1 VTKYVPLQSGNT
13 KVLKEMNRKYT
24 KEQYLNLV
32 EKMKAGIP
40 NLTLST
46 DIIVGFPG
54 ETDEEFEDTL
64 DVVEK
69 VKFEQVYM
77 FIYSR
82 RVGTPGDK
90 MENQVPE
97 EQKHIRFDKL
107 KALVESQIAENNQ
120 KYVGTTQ
127 KVLVEGTS
135 KNNDDMLTGRT
146 DSNKVVIFE
155 GDKNLIGNMIE
166 LNIVSEHMW
175 YLKGE
180 AKKEEFLQRIKK
192 IEKSDFEKVV
202 SKKMTLEEM
211 AKLYN
216 MDVKTLKQKIE
227 DLASNDIE
235 WNKLFSEYYG
245 KRNDYNGY
253 DFKSEMIQM
262 LEEDMSQTQMAKKIG
277 IPRETLTTKINQLSD
292 NDELKQELKKHSTRK
307 KNHRKLSSEEKLKQ
321 MIFVNE
327 YREKNNIEKSREY
340 EATKGSKV
348 EQRLF
353 YLNQILNL
361 YNDVKENYP
370 DLNEKQISE
379 QLDFDPS
386 TIRRYKREKELLT
399 SLREKD
405 MEK

>member
-1 VTKYVPLQSGNT
+1 MTK
-13 KVLKEMNRKYT
+13 R
-24 KEQYLNLV
+24 
-32 EKMKAGIP
+32 
-40 NLTLST
+40 
-46 DIIVGFPG
+46 
-54 ETDEEFEDTL
+54 
-64 DVVEK
+64 
-69 VKFEQVYM
+69 
-77 FIYSR
+77 
-82 RVGTPGDK
+82 
-90 MENQVPE
+90 
-97 EQKHIRFDKL
+97 
-107 KALVESQIAENNQ
+107 
-120 KYVGTTQ
+120 
-127 KVLVEGTS
+127 
-135 KNNDDMLTGRT
+135 
-146 DSNKVVIFE
+146 
-155 GDKNLIGNMIE
+155 
-166 LNIVSEHMW
+166 
-175 YLKGE
+175 
-180 AKKEEFLQRIKK
+180 EEFLQRIKK

-216 MDVKTLKQKIE
+216 TDVKTLKQKIE

-307 KNHRKLSSEEKLKQ
+307 KNHRKLSPEEKLKL
-321 MIFVNE
+321 MIFVDE
-327 YREKNNIEKSREY
+327 YREMNNIEKSREY

-361 YNDVKENYP
+361 YNDIKENYP

-405 MEK
+405 MEI

>member
-1 VTKYVPLQSGNT
+1 MT
-13 KVLKEMNRKYT
+13 
-24 KEQYLNLV
+24 
-32 EKMKAGIP
+32 
-40 NLTLST
+40 
-46 DIIVGFPG
+46 
-54 ETDEEFEDTL
+54 
-64 DVVEK
+64 
-69 VKFEQVYM
+69 
-77 FIYSR
+77 
-82 RVGTPGDK
+82 
-90 MENQVPE
+90 
-97 EQKHIRFDKL
+97 
-107 KALVESQIAENNQ
+107 
-120 KYVGTTQ
+120 
-127 KVLVEGTS
+127 
-135 KNNDDMLTGRT
+135 
-146 DSNKVVIFE
+146 
-155 GDKNLIGNMIE
+155 
-166 LNIVSEHMW
+166 
-175 YLKGE
+175 
-180 AKKEEFLQRIKK
+180 KKEEFLQRIKQ
-192 IEKSDFEKVV
+192 IEKSDFQKVV
-202 SKKMTLEEM
+202 SKQMTLEKM
-211 AKLYN
+211 AKKYD

-227 DLASNDIE
+227 NLASNDIE

-307 KNHRKLSSEEKLKQ
+307 KNHKKLSSEEKLKQ

>member
-1 VTKYVPLQSGNT
+1 MT
-13 KVLKEMNRKYT
+13 
-24 KEQYLNLV
+24 
-32 EKMKAGIP
+32 
-40 NLTLST
+40 
-46 DIIVGFPG
+46 
-54 ETDEEFEDTL
+54 
-64 DVVEK
+64 
-69 VKFEQVYM
+69 
-77 FIYSR
+77 
-82 RVGTPGDK
+82 
-90 MENQVPE
+90 
-97 EQKHIRFDKL
+97 
-107 KALVESQIAENNQ
+107 
-120 KYVGTTQ
+120 
-127 KVLVEGTS
+127 
-135 KNNDDMLTGRT
+135 
-146 DSNKVVIFE
+146 
-155 GDKNLIGNMIE
+155 
-166 LNIVSEHMW
+166 
-175 YLKGE
+175 
-180 AKKEEFLQRIKK
+180 KKEEFLQRIKK

-216 MDVKTLKQKIE
+216 MDVKTLKKKIE

-348 EQRLF
+348 EKRLF

-405 MEK
+405 MEI